1 MTQVIEHGVLKHA
14 ALKRG
19 VGPTG
24 EYRPDLNK
32 PRKGSSKMTRLAL
45 RSIKLLFPT
54 IALVM
59 AYSDVAIRA
68 DDAPAVAAPRT
79 GAAADAPQAVS
90 LVERIEAIRT
100 RSQASLTTARG
111 NRAEIQAAIKQRRE
125 ELAALA
131 AEVEA
136 EPSDL
141 SVADLLALANVY
153 SRDLQRP
160 DDAVQTARTV
170 IAVEPANAE
179 AWTILIGA
187 QAGNPNTLDAAE
199 DSLKK
204 AAEQLSPDKLAA
216 LHGILA
222 NWQLRSGQP
231 RVAADH
237 FAATLDLGRWG
248 LLGAGGEPTAY
259 FRRVE
264 QTVGAYNRAKAD
276 DAALA
281 RVDRELAVVASDEAR
296 NAGIDVPPAI
306 AELTAQKIRLLL
318 RVGQT
323 DAARTLLAEALQ
335 NARTAY
341 DAAPE
346 DASRVQALLPLA
358 QLDWEQSSANAPG
371 EPTPTTEAAATETT
385 ALYLELLG
393 KVLKNDKIDAKVRRS
408 CAQSALAA
416 GFQLLSDDRLADADA
431 IAKLLGESIASDAP
445 EPAPVA
451 GAVRVPIDP
460 FQNQVRSFLKRLAG
474 EQARMALVGQPAFPL
489 ETNAWVNGDP
499 LTDEDLKGKVV
510 LLDFWAVWCGPCIA
524 CFPHLRQWHEKYA
537 DRGLV
542 IIGLTKYYS
551 YGWDAAANR
560 GTKTEGLTPEDEQ
573 AALVKFAE
581 HHQLKH
587 RLAYM
592 PEGATLSERYGVSGI
607 PQMVLIDREGKV
619 RMIRVGSGE
628 ANAHDLE
635 TLIEELL
642 AAPAEGAPTGGAP
655 AAAAPATETPASP

>member
-1 MTQVIEHGVLKHA
+1 MSNRASLRTA
-14 ALKRG
+14 ALLG
-19 VGPTG
+19 G
-24 EYRPDLNK
+24 
-32 PRKGSSKMTRLAL
+32 
-45 RSIKLLFPT
+45 
-54 IALVM
+54 ALVIW
-59 AYSDVAIRA
+59 STGNLPGRA
-68 DDAPAVAAPRT
+68 DDAPAATAPTPAASAPT
-79 GAAADAPQAVS
+79 GS
-90 LVERIEAIRT
+90 LAERIEQIRNHV
-100 RSQASLTTARG
+100 QATVTTARG
-111 NRAEIQAAIKQRRE
+111 NRAELQAAFKQRRE
-125 ELAALA
+125 ALAALA

-136 EPSDL
+136 GDPGKL
-141 SVADLLALANVY
+141 SVADRLLLANLY

-160 DDAVQTARTV
+160 DDAIRHAQTV
-170 IAVEPANAE
+170 IATEPANAE
-179 AWTILIGA
+179 AWTLLIGA

-199 DSLKK
+199 ASLAK
-204 AAEQLSPDKLAA
+204 ATEHLTPDKLAA
-216 LHGILA
+216 LHNILA

-237 FAATLDLGRWG
+237 YATTLDLGRWG
-248 LLGAGGEPTAY
+248 LLGAGGEPSAY

-276 DAALA
+276 DVALA
-281 RVDRELAVVASDEAR
+281 RVDRELAAVASDEAR
-296 NAGIDVPPAI
+296 NAGIDPPPAI
-306 AELTAQKIRLLL
+306 AELTAQKVRLLL

-323 DAARTLLAEALQ
+323 DAARALLAEALQ
-335 NARTAY
+335 NARAAY
-341 DAAPE
+341 DAAPD

-358 QLDWEQSSANAPG
+358 QLDWEQSSANASG
-371 EPTPTTEAAATETT
+371 EAAQPAEPSTAATT

-408 CAQSALAA
+408 FAQTALAA
-416 GFQLLSDDRLADADA
+416 GYQLLSDDRLADADA
-431 IAKLLGESIASDAP
+431 IAKLLGESLAAEAP

-489 ETNAWVNGDP
+489 ETSAWINGDP

-524 CFPHLRQWHEKYA
+524 CFPHLREWHEKYA

-542 IIGLTKYYS
+542 IIGLTKYYQ

-560 GTKTEGLTPEDEQ
+560 GTRTEGLSPEDEQ

-592 PEGATLSERYGVSGI
+592 PEGATLSQSYGVSGI

-635 TLIEELL
+635 TLIKELL
-642 AAPAEGAPTGGAP
+642 AAPAEATAAAEAP
-655 AAAAPATETPASP
+655 AAAAPTTETPANP